1 MQRPFYAALLV
12 TLAAEAG
19 AQHRVLPSDFFLSK
33 RASAVEA
40 IWGWGAALPTRSQP
54 DSGPDPTNV
63 SGVDSIQ
70 WNLGRPGQARW
81 RDDDYEYAVPQL
93 NSTVT
98 IVRKNGAGGP
108 RAPRAFLLHHGHSKL
123 GAEANTPGATWYDYY
138 NMSTFLAETAD
149 ADVFIVS
156 MPLYGLNAVPGVPE
170 SHGWFRQ
177 FEADP
182 GHSPG
187 ENGTATLRFFLEP
200 VVLTTNYALS
210 LGYEEVPGLRRGAA
224 RVCAWVCAHV
234 CASVFFVYYIVGLGA
249 SILQCR
255 VRARAPADD
264 NLPLPSLARRRCLE
278 DKCPPPLVNPPHA
291 TSTNN
296 NATGAH
302 DGQVGGWLDGHGGGG
317 GGPAVAV
324 HGARRG

>member
-1 MQRPFYAALLV
+1 MLPRSSSKMIQALPLV
-12 TLAAEAG
+12 E
-19 AQHRVLPSDFFLSK
+19 S
-33 RASAVEA
+33 
-40 IWGWGAALPTRSQP
+40 GAAKAFGLTTEQLALACASHQGAPMHTDRVQAWLK
-54 DSGPDPTNV
+54 D
-63 SGVDSIQ
+63 
-70 WNLGRPGQARW
+70 LGLG
-81 RDDDYEYAVPQL
+81 DDDLCCGPQ
-93 NSTVT
+93 
-98 IVRKNGAGGP
+98 
-108 RAPRAFLLHHGHSKL
+108 APRAFLLHHGHSKL

-210 LGYEEVPGLRRGAA
+210 LGYEEVRRVCV
-224 RVCAWVCAHV
+224 RVCARACVRLSVCFF
-234 CASVFFVYYIVGLGA
+234 CFVYYVVGLGA
-249 SILQCR
+249 FILQCR

-264 NLPLPSLARRRCLE
+264 NLPMPSLARRRCL
-278 DKCPPPLVNPPHA
+278 
-291 TSTNN
+291 
-296 NATGAH
+296 
-302 DGQVGGWLDGHGGGG
+302 
-317 GGPAVAV
+317 
-324 HGARRG
+324 

>member
-210 LGYEEVPGLRRGAA
+210 LGYEEVR
-224 RVCAWVCAHV
+224 RVCVRGCA
-234 CASVFFVYYIVGLGA
+234 
-249 SILQCR
+249 
-255 VRARAPADD
+255 RARARTCVYMRVCVLTNNP
-264 NLPLPSLARRRCLE
+264 RRRSGGTPFPMLGFSGRRCQMTRPA
-278 DKCPPPLVNPPHA
+278 PPRMA
-291 TSTNN
+291 
-296 NATGAH
+296 AA
-302 DGQVGGWLDGHGGGG
+302 W
-317 GGPAVAV
+317 
-324 HGARRG
+324 